1 VDRDGCP
8 LDTDGDGVYDYLDKC
23 PGTPAGVKVDQDG
36 CPYPVAAPVA
46 PAAPA
51 VRVAPS
57 ATEAA
62 IVEKG
67 RVTLNVEFDFDKS
80 DIRKEFHQEIGNLAA
95 VMKKYPDLNILLE
108 GHTDSIG
115 GVKYNEKL
123 SERRANAVKKYLV
136 EKFGIEASRLT
147 TKGYGLTRPVA
158 SNATKDGRQKN
169 RRVDAAAEYIIK
181 K

>member
-1 VDRDGCP
+1 MATQQAVP
-8 LDTDGDGVYDYLDKC
+8 
-23 PGTPAGVKVDQDG
+23 QQ
-36 CPYPVAAPVA
+36 AAPQV
-46 PAAPA
+46 
-51 VRVAPS
+51 VRPTVS
-57 ATEAA
+57 ATETA

-67 RVTLNVEFDFDKS
+67 RVTLSVKFDFDKS

-95 VMKKYPDLNILLE
+95 VMKKYPDLKIVLE

-115 GVKYNEKL
+115 GAQYNQKL

-136 EKFGIEASRLT
+136 DKFGIEVSRLT

-181 K
+181 Q